1 MIIGV
6 HTNNTIN
13 MKDIFLHMEWWRW
26 VLLCTIMPA
35 SIIGSV
41 FIIRGLY
48 KNLFCNPE
56 PDEKV
61 FTPTSDCT
69 STSKEHKDTT
79 SHDSGLHATA
89 AGSAII
95 FTAANM

>member
-1 MIIGV
+1 
-6 HTNNTIN
+6 
-13 MKDIFLHMEWWRW
+13 
-26 VLLCTIMPA
+26 MPA

-95 FTAANM
+95 FTAANMWYGMTSVACIQAGFFSLHFDH